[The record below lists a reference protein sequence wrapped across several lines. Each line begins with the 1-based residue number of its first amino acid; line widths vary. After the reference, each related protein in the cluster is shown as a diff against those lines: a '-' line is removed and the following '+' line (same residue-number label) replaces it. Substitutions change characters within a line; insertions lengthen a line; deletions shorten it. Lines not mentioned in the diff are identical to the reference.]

1 MDLISILSTV
11 ILITTIG
18 TMGVAV
24 AAYVAFKVRDRRKP
38 QKKDPT
44 ATEGAAFEPIF
55 LTPYRPQR
63 SAQEPQAQPQVS
75 TDTPDPSP

>member
-44 ATEGAAFEPIF
+44 AAEGGAFEPIF

-63 SAQEPQAQPQVS
+63 SATELEVS
-75 TDTPDPSP
+75 PSAPTGDSKPGH